1 MEHSREF
8 YESVIRVI
16 DYIAD
21 GNRNVSRKKGE
32 ELAGNYW
39 LAIVTLFKEHHS
51 VSVYAGDD
59 IYVTHGKYLNPLYE
73 DSKHAIERIE
83 KAEQDRLLANEESVC
98 NIKYGKKGYDL
109 AQKSS
114 KWSKASIIISAIVA
128 AGQLT
133 QWIIMILQHLRQL

>member
-1 MEHSREF
+1 MEHSKEF

-16 DYIAD
+16 ELFED
-21 GNRNVSRKKGE
+21 GNEFVSCEKGY

-39 LAIVTLFKEHHS
+39 PAVVELFKENHA
-51 VSVYAGDD
+51 VCVYTGGH
-59 IYVTHGKYLNPLYE
+59 IQVTYDQYLDPLYE
-73 DSKHAIERIE
+73 DCKNHLKSIQ
-83 KAEQDRLLANEESVC
+83 KAEYDRNLANEESRC

-114 KWSKASIIISAIVA
+114 KWAKASIVISAIVA

-133 QWIIMILQHLRQL
+133 QWTIMLLQYLRQ